1 MNNMIDAIILFGG
14 IVIGGIIFFVGVK
27 LNIDKE
33 KANPTE
39 KHKDEE
45 NKAQKI

>member
-1 MNNMIDAIILFGG
+1 MNNLIDAIILFGG

-33 KANPTE
+33 KANLEE
-39 KHKDEE
+39 KYLGEDTKEG
-45 NKAQKI
+45 